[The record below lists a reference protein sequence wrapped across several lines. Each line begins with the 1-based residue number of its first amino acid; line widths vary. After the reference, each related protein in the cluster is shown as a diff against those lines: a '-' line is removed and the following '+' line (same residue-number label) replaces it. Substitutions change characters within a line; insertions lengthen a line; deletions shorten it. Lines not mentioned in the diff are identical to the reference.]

1 MKISNSALTPYSVRD
16 DQDYFY
22 IHLGEHITLPDGT
35 TGTFFKNT
43 SKRNENMTDPKDIVS
58 LDHSIGASALMAKGV
73 ASHKFNATCVKYR
86 LGLKG
91 SEDMI
96 INDNLIIWPTGKS
109 VFDSTV
115 VSIIT
120 PGDSVVIQTATD
132 SERPVSI
139 EIRGEVIA
147 TYRDTNGSTLVI
159 FVKWEGNLRY
169 SGALGDGFFG
179 VL

>member
-1 MKISNSALTPYSVRD
+1 M
-16 DQDYFY
+16 
-22 IHLGEHITLPDGT
+22 
-35 TGTFFKNT
+35 
-43 SKRNENMTDPKDIVS
+43 
-58 LDHSIGASALMAKGV
+58 
-73 ASHKFNATCVKYR
+73 
-86 LGLKG
+86 KG

-132 SERPVSI
+132 SERPLSI